1 MSLGRWMMS
10 WFLCGL
16 KITWPLSMKL
26 NKNAWSIKN
35 MRKAYALKHLVL
47 DAMILHPFALIPCYI
62 DRFKD
67 LIKDAKY
74 PEVTIKRSSLEEF
87 TDNEIR

>member
-1 MSLGRWMMS
+1 MIFDR
-10 WFLCGL
+10 
-16 KITWPLSMKL
+16 IT
-26 NKNAWSIKN
+26 
-35 MRKAYALKHLVL
+35 
-47 DAMILHPFALIPCYI
+47 LISCYI

-74 PEVTIKRSSLEEF
+74 PEVTIKRSSLEDF